1 MPKYFDVLAGAHECH
16 DKTSQ
21 ALDDFRAHLLRNM
34 ASSESSVDEF
44 LLHFR
49 NVHQRVHGDV
59 TRADDDDDDATG
71 LEGLAHLP
79 VFLPSCRLAIRRPSR
94 RIPLQS
100 EQCFDNYCWCVDV
113 LGDAHVGTVTS
124 QTNMLTC
131 SPSGTQ
137 HFKE

>member
-1 MPKYFDVLAGAHECH
+1 MPQYFAVLTGAHECH

-79 VFLPSCRLAIRRPSR
+79 VFLPSCR
-94 RIPLQS
+94 PLFDDLHGGFHFK
-100 EQCFDNYCWCVDV
+100 QCFDNYCWCVDE

-124 QTNMLTC
+124 QANMLTC

-137 HFKE
+137 YFKELK